1 MDGVWVDGRPGS
13 HREIKIKLDGFRMR
27 RALASIILVT
37 AFMVASAS
45 AHAFSLLDSNTAN
58 TQAFSLLHPDTWSHA
73 FDSFQLMDP
82 NTWPFIP
89 VPEVAT
95 DPNGGITYGV
105 LPV

>member
-45 AHAFSLLDSNTAN
+45 AHALSVLDSNRAN
-58 TQAFSLLHPDTWSHA
+58 TQELSLLQPGIWSHG
-73 FDSFQLMDP
+73 FESFQLMDP

-95 DPNGGITYGV
+95 DPNG
-105 LPV
+105 